1 MKILLHTCCGPCA
14 SACVPPKN
22 KPERIFTMADEFY
35 GDETITLTDEDGK
48 EINFSVLGIRELDG
62 VTYYALLPLEDNEE
76 GEYVIL
82 KIEEDENGDEI
93 LVTVD
98 DDDEFDRIADVFED
112 ELFSE
117 IDYDDDSDGE

>member
-1 MKILLHTCCGPCA
+1 
-14 SACVPPKN
+14 
-22 KPERIFTMADEFY
+22 MADEFY
-35 GDETITLTDEDGK
+35 GDETRTLTEEDGK

>member
-1 MKILLHTCCGPCA
+1 M
-14 SACVPPKN
+14 PPKN

-76 GEYVIL
+76 GEYVI
-82 KIEEDENGDEI
+82 
-93 LVTVD
+93 
-98 DDDEFDRIADVFED
+98 DRKSVE
-112 ELFSE
+112 
-117 IDYDDDSDGE
+117 